1 MKLFFYLILLV
12 PTLLLAQIDYNITY
26 SNLNAYSGNLFFQK
40 GGSNPR
46 PVKILDSNSVEV
58 YSQNMGMKGWDFKV
72 NYNNKLSYF
81 DRSSKGWFIMD
92 SLYNEVDSIYC
103 LNGYIADNH
112 DFLALSNGNYI
123 LFAYD
128 EQVYAMDTIVN
139 GGDPNAIVEG
149 LIIQEIDSNHN
160 LVFEWKSW
168 DHFHV
173 TENSYLAPWTSS
185 NLPFIHANAIDIDF
199 DDNLLL
205 SSRGLDEITK
215 INRVTGDIIWRFGG
229 SQNQFTFI
237 NDYPFTHQHSI
248 KSLGSN
254 RYLLFDNGN
263 FSSQYTASG
272 NISRAVEY
280 ELDTILMTATK
291 VWEFIHP
298 DSLFTPSIGS
308 VQRLPNGNTLIN
320 FGNLQMLNL
329 GSIITEVD
337 SNNQIVFQLE
347 YNNGNNLY
355 RAQKFDW
362 FFYTPPNP
370 ILGCMDSI
378 ACNYD
383 SIANID
389 NGLCDLPNGCGDT
402 LYLEYDPQ
410 VTCSNV
416 NDCITLLSTSIYNS
430 ENSSKT
436 IYKITDLFGRENL
449 KSSNQLQIYFF
460 KDGSVE
466 KRKIIY

>member
-12 PTLLLAQIDYNITY
+12 PSLLFSQIDYNITY
-26 SNLNAYSGNLFFQK
+26 SNSNAYSGNLFFQK

-46 PVKILDSNSVEV
+46 PVKILDSNSVEI

-123 LFAYD
+123 LFSYD
-128 EQVYAMDTIVN
+128 EQVYAMDTVVN
-139 GGDPNAIVEG
+139 GGDPNAIIEG

-229 SQNQFTFI
+229 SQNQFAFI

-410 VTCSNV
+410 VICSNV

-430 ENSSKT
+430 EKPSKT

-460 KDGSVE
+460 EDGSVE